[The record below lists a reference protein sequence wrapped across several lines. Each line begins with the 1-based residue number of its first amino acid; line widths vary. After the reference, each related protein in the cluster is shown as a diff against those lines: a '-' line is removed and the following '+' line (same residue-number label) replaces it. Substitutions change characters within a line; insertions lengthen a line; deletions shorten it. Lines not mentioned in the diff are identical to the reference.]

1 MTMGML
7 PIRCFLGF
15 SVQFTNSFSEH
26 LERRSAQLDRHYRD
40 GNAAMMDAFSRLHDT
55 VDAALAG
62 KADEAASQFIA
73 GMAGLASC
81 NDHLTA
87 IGEALVCT
95 RSEIFEREEIDP
107 ADPLIA
113 RERCFASFDYDALHR
128 EIAAHGGALPQ
139 RVFWDD
145 VATRLRDGG
154 ARAGLRL
161 LDRYL
166 RELQSDLRTFTG
178 EVESLRSLRLPDLA
192 RALHGHALGV
202 AALVMGFIRL
212 LATFT
217 YFAFLCERASLAF
230 EADLEVGERAR
241 AAS

>member
-1 MTMGML
+1 MGMPL
-7 PIRCFLGF
+7 RCYLGF
-15 SVQFTNSFSEH
+15 SVHSITPFSEH
-26 LERRSAQLDRHYRD
+26 LERRSEALDRHYRD
-40 GNAAMMDAFSRLHDT
+40 ANSELMEAFSQLHSA

-62 KADEAASQFIA
+62 DGAAAAAQL
-73 GMAGLASC
+73 GHGLAGLASC
-81 NDHLTA
+81 NEHLTA
-87 IGEALVCT
+87 IGEGLVRT
-95 RSEIFEREEIDP
+95 RSELFERGELDA
-107 ADPLIA
+107 ADPLIV
-113 RERCFASFDYDALHR
+113 RERYFLSFDYDAAYR
-128 EIAAHGGALPQ
+128 ELAAHGGALPQ

-161 LDRYL
+161 LDRHL
-166 RELQSDLRTFTG
+166 RELQSDLRTFTAD
-178 EVESLRSLRLPDLA
+178 VESLRSLPLADLA
-192 RALHGHALGV
+192 RALHGHAFGI

-230 EADLEVGERAR
+230 EAGLETEERSR

>member
-1 MTMGML
+1 LL
-7 PIRCFLGF
+7 PIQCYLGF
-15 SVQFTNSFSEH
+15 SVHFTNSFSEH
-26 LERRSAQLDRHYRD
+26 LERRSADLDRRYRAA
-40 GNAAMMDAFSRLHDT
+40 NAALMEAFSHLHDT
-55 VDAALAG
+55 VDEALAG
-62 KADEAASQFIA
+62 ASERSQSCFDLGVADLAACS
-73 GMAGLASC
+73 
-81 NDHLTA
+81 DHLSA
-87 IGEALVCT
+87 IGEGLVRT
-95 RSEIFEREEIDP
+95 RSELFERGELDA

-113 RERCFASFDYDALHR
+113 RERCFATLDYGALYR
-128 EIAAHGGALPQ
+128 ELAAHGGALPQ

-161 LDRYL
+161 LDRHL

-178 EVESLRSLRLPDLA
+178 EVESLRGLPLPDLA

-217 YFAFLCERASLAF
+217 YFSFLCERASLAF
-230 EADLEVGERAR
+230 EAGLEAEDGVR

>member
-1 MTMGML
+1 MGAPVM
-7 PIRCFLGF
+7 CYLGF
-15 SVQFTNSFSEH
+15 SVHAITPFSEH
-26 LERRSAQLDRHYRD
+26 LERRSAALDRHYREA
-40 GNAAMMDAFSRLHDT
+40 NAQVLEAFSQLHAG
-55 VDAALAG
+55 VDAAVAG
-62 KADEAASQFIA
+62 DAAAAASRVAQGLA
-73 GMAGLASC
+73 TLASC
-81 NDHLTA
+81 NDHLSA
-87 IGEALVCT
+87 IGEGLVRT
-95 RSEIFEREEIDP
+95 RSELFERHEVDA

-113 RERCFASFDYDALHR
+113 REPLFATFDYEALYR
-128 EIAAHGGALPQ
+128 ELAAHGGALPQ

-161 LDRYL
+161 LDRNL
-166 RELQSDLRTFTG
+166 RELQSDLRTFTAD
-178 EVESLRSLRLPDLA
+178 VESLRSLPLPDLA
-192 RALHGHALGV
+192 RALHGHAFGI

-230 EADLEVGERAR
+230 EAGLESEERAR

>member
-1 MTMGML
+1 MY
-7 PIRCFLGF
+7 PFRCFLGF
-15 SVQFTNSFSEH
+15 SVHFTNSFSER
-26 LERRSAQLDRHYRD
+26 LERRSADLDRHYSAA
-40 GNAAMMDAFSRLHDT
+40 NASLTEALSHLHNT
-55 VDAALAG
+55 VDEALAG
-62 KADEAASQFIA
+62 ASERAQTSFDL
-73 GMAGLASC
+73 GVAGLTSC
-81 NDHLTA
+81 SNHLSS
-87 IGEALVCT
+87 IGEGLVRT
-95 RSEIFEREEIDP
+95 RSELFEREELDA

-113 RERCFASFDYDALHR
+113 RERCFATLDYGAVYR
-128 EIAAHGGALPQ
+128 ELAAHGGALPQ

-161 LDRYL
+161 LDRHL

-178 EVESLRSLRLPDLA
+178 EVESLRSLPLPDLA
-192 RALHGHALGV
+192 RALHGHAFGV

-217 YFAFLCERASLAF
+217 YFSLLCERASLAF
-230 EADLEVGERAR
+230 EEGFTGDGRIR

>member
-1 MTMGML
+1 MGI
-7 PIRCFLGF
+7 PVQCFLGF
-15 SVQFTNSFSEH
+15 SVHATTPFSEH
-26 LERRSAQLDRHYRD
+26 LERRSAALDRHYRD
-40 GNAAMMDAFSRLHDT
+40 ANAQLMEAFSQLHSA
-55 VDAALAG
+55 VDAAVSGDGATAACRVAQGLAG
-62 KADEAASQFIA
+62 FAS
-73 GMAGLASC
+73 S

-87 IGEALVCT
+87 IGEELVRT
-95 RSEIFEREEIDP
+95 RSELFERGEVD
-107 ADPLIA
+107 AGDPLIA
-113 RERCFASFDYDALHR
+113 REPLFATFDYDGLYR
-128 EIAAHGGALPQ
+128 ELAAHGGALPQ

-161 LDRYL
+161 LDRHL
-166 RELQSDLRTFTG
+166 RELQSDLRTFTAD
-178 EVESLRSLRLPDLA
+178 VESLRSLPLPDLA
-192 RALHGHALGV
+192 RALHGHAFGI

-230 EADLEVGERAR
+230 EAGLERDDRAR

>member
-1 MTMGML
+1 MGMW
-7 PIRCFLGF
+7 PIKCYLGF
-15 SVQFTNSFSEH
+15 SVHFTNAFSER
-26 LERRSAQLDRHYRD
+26 LERRSVDLDRQY
-40 GNAAMMDAFSRLHDT
+40 GAANASLTEACSHLHDT

-62 KADEAASQFIA
+62 TTERAQSCLDLGLDRLAACS
-73 GMAGLASC
+73 
-81 NDHLTA
+81 DHLSA
-87 IGEALVCT
+87 IGEALVRT
-95 RSEIFEREEIDP
+95 RSELFEREEVDA

-113 RERCFASFDYDALHR
+113 RERCFAALDYGAVYR
-128 EIAAHGGALPQ
+128 ELAAHGGALPQ

-161 LDRYL
+161 LDRHL
-166 RELQSDLRTFTG
+166 RELQSDVRTFTG
-178 EVESLRSLRLPDLA
+178 EVESLRSLPLPDLA
-192 RALHGHALGV
+192 RALHGHAFGV

-217 YFAFLCERASLAF
+217 YFSLLCERASLAF
-230 EADLEVGERAR
+230 EAGLDDGRLVAR